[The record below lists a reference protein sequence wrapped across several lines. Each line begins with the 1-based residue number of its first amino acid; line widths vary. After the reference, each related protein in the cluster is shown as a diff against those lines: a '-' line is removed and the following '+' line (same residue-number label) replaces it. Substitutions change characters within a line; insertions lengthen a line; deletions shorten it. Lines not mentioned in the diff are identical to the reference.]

1 METKKIPIQNYAAF
15 IPIDDGARKYK
26 IITADD
32 GSEKGIEVKGY
43 LTKFGETNFNGY
55 NFEKKSY
62 DQCINDYFEKND
74 LNIPIDL
81 MHMRDALHLA
91 GVCNK
96 FQKKNDGV
104 EITAFI
110 PKGVYFYNL
119 IKILIDNGILQG
131 FSNYGFISDYDFDRT
146 SDSLIVKAFQ
156 LISISLVDVP
166 ADTFGKFATQNTIFE
181 GFEKP
186 QLQETKNELNIFGI

>member
-15 IPIDDGARKYK
+15 IPIDDGERKYK
-26 IITADD
+26 IITAED

-43 LTKFGETNFNGY
+43 LTKFGETNFNGF

-74 LNIPIDL
+74 LNIPIDI
-81 MHMRDALHLA
+81 MHNRDALHLA

-96 FQKKNDGV
+96 FQKKQDGV

-131 FSNYGFISDYDFDRT
+131 FSNYGSISDYDFDRA
-146 SDSLIVKAFQ
+146 SDSLIVKSFQ

-181 GFEKP
+181 GFKDEY
-186 QLQETKNELNIFGI
+186 LQETKNELNIFGI

>member
-1 METKKIPIQNYAAF
+1 METKKIPVQNYASF
-15 IPIDDGARKYK
+15 IPADDGQRKYK

-43 LTKFGETNFNGY
+43 LTKFGETNFNGF
-55 NFEKKSY
+55 NFDKKSY
-62 DQCINDYFEKND
+62 DQCINEYFEKND

-81 MHMRDALHLA
+81 MHSRDALHLA
-91 GVCNK
+91 GICNK

-110 PKGVYFYNL
+110 PKGIYFYNL

-131 FSNYGFISDYDFDRT
+131 FSNYGFISDYDFDRA
-146 SDSLIVKAFQ
+146 SDSLIVKSFQ

-166 ADTFGKFATQNTIFE
+166 ADTFGKFETQNTIFE
-181 GFEKP
+181 GFKDEP
-186 QLQETKNELNIFGI
+186 LPETKNELNIFGI